1 VLSFIINPEKDYTI
15 YDIEIESDINR
26 RDKFKKDTYILEKD
40 KENWERNMKNAQED
54 KKEFYDFTLY
64 FKNKFF
70 TDFVNK
76 NVDEKDNI
84 TKENKIEET
93 ESIRIFKRDK
103 LLSNQ

>member
-40 KENWERNMKNAQED
+40 KENWEKNRKNVQDEE
-54 KKEFYDFTLY
+54 KKFYNFSLY

-70 TDFVNK
+70 TDFTNK
-76 NVDEKDNI
+76 SIDEKD
-84 TKENKIEET
+84 TLNKYDEIEET

-103 LLSNQ
+103 LLAKN